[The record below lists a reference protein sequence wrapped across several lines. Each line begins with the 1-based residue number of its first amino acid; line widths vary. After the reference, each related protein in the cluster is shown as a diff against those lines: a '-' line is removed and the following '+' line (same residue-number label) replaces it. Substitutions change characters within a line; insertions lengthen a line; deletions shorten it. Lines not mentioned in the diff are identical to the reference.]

1 MNKQDK
7 IVLILLI
14 VYLVF
19 ALLAAWKTKPV
30 QYRDVRHQ
38 IESEAMIL

>member
-19 ALLAAWKTKPV
+19 ALLVAWKTKPV
-30 QYRDVRHQ
+30 QHRDARHQ

>member
-19 ALLAAWKTKPV
+19 ALLVAWKTKPV
-30 QYRDVRHQ
+30 EYRNVRHQ